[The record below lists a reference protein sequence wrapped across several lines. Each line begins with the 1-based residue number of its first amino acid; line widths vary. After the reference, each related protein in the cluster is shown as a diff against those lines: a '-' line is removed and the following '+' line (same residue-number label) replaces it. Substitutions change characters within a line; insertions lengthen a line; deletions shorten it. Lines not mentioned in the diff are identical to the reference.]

1 MPRKIAKIL
10 IILIGKILILK
21 VIKLLAILLIISLD
35 TKKRIN
41 DIIKLNKVRNSN
53 SVINK
58 VLICFSLIPKFFKI
72 AIFF

>member
-10 IILIGKILILK
+10 IILIGKIFILK

-35 TKKRIN
+35 TKKIIK

-58 VLICFSLIPKFFKI
+58 VLICFSLIPKFFNI
-72 AIFF
+72 AISF

>member
-10 IILIGKILILK
+10 IILIGKIFILK

-35 TKKRIN
+35 TKKIIK

-58 VLICFSLIPKFFKI
+58 VLICFSLITKFFNI
-72 AIFF
+72 AISF

>member
-10 IILIGKILILK
+10 IILIGKIFILK

-35 TKKRIN
+35 TKKIIK